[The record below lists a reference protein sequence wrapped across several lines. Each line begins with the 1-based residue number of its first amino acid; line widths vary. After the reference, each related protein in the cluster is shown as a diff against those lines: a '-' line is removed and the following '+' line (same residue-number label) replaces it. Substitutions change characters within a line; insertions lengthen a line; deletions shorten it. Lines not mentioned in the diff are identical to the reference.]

1 MSAWN
6 EMEAE
11 WLAGLYGAAGSPFL
25 DAFLAV
31 LTRLGDYGWFWIVV
45 AAALLIAPKTRRWGI
60 EMGLALILGAVICN
74 LILKNVTARIRPYD
88 FDPSVVLLIPRE
100 HNFSFPSGHA
110 AVSFEGAVT
119 IFRHNRAWGTAAL
132 VLAVLIAFSRLYFR
146 VHYPSDVLCGTLIGI
161 ANAFLS
167 ALIVDRIAKKLDK
180 KQKNPGSG
188 T

>member
-1 MSAWN
+1 MNAWN
-6 EMEAE
+6 GMEAA
-11 WLAGLYGAAGSPFL
+11 WLARLYGAVGSPFL
-25 DAFLAV
+25 DAFFAV
-31 LTRLGDYGWFWIVV
+31 LTRLGDYGWFWILC

-60 EMGLALILGAVICN
+60 EMGLALLLGAVICN
-74 LILKNVTARIRPYD
+74 LILKNVTARIRPCD

-100 HNFSFPSGHA
+100 RNFSFPSGHA

-132 VLAVLIAFSRLYFR
+132 VLAVLIAFSRLYLR

-161 ANAFLS
+161 ANALLS
-167 ALIVDRIAKKLDK
+167 ARIVDRIARKLDEK
-180 KQKNPGSG
+180 RKNPGSG